1 MVYNFGL
8 VLHELHRKLHRI
20 WNFFYSSSTTC
31 YFECARDQLC
41 HTRGSP
47 CLQLKAPSSQ
57 NVPPRLGISNEI
69 SLPFQVFEVVTSHVL
84 FTHSFL
90 PRQILTCCSYVG
102 LEISEYH
109 DFFLQKCVLMRR
121 FIWLALIILIR
132 FTTYL
137 WFQKIKHHQSRK
149 KKKKGFKPFLRQT
162 AISFNNIVARN
173 GKINI

>member
-1 MVYNFGL
+1 MNCIENCIEFETSFIQVPLLATLN
-8 VLHELHRKLHRI
+8 VPETEHE
-20 WNFFYSSSTTC
+20 N
-31 YFECARDQLC
+31 DQLC
-41 HTRGSP
+41 HTRWSP

-57 NVPPRLGISNEI
+57 NVPPRLGISSKI

-109 DFFLQKCVLMRR
+109 DLFLQKCVLMRI
-121 FIWLALIILIR
+121 FILLGLIILIR

-149 KKKKGFKPFLRQT
+149 KKNLIQTLFKANCHFL
-162 AISFNNIVARN
+162 
-173 GKINI
+173 